1 MMDYIQYF
9 IEHFQ
14 RILTATGE
22 HLMLTC
28 IAMITAIALAV
39 PLGIILSRHP
49 KAAKS
54 VFAVVNTIQTIPS
67 LALLGFM
74 IPLFGLGNVPAV
86 IALFLYAILPIL
98 RNTVA
103 GIESVSKSLIEVAQ
117 GLGMTSRQI
126 LLKVELPLAL
136 STIMTGIRTA
146 TVIIIGWATL
156 AAYVGG
162 GGLGRLI
169 MAGMAMGRIK
179 MIVAGAVPAILLALL
194 VDYILGSIEQSMTI
208 PVSKIE

>member
-1 MMDYIQYF
+1 MEYIQYF
-9 IEHFQ
+9 AEHYQ
-14 RILTATGE
+14 RIAMAAGE

-28 IAMITAIALAV
+28 IAMVAAIALSV
-39 PLGIILSRHP
+39 PLGIILSRYP

-103 GIESVSKSLIEVAQ
+103 GIESVSKNLIEVAQ

-126 LLKVELPLAL
+126 LWKVELPLAL
-136 STIMTGIRTA
+136 STIMTGIRTS

-169 MAGMAMGRIK
+169 MAGMAMGRVT
-179 MIVAGAVPAILLALL
+179 MIIAGAVPAVLLALF
-194 VDYILGSIEQSMTI
+194 VDYVLGCVEQAMSIPI
-208 PVSKIE
+208 NKIQ